1 MSLFGFGDR
10 AVAPPGAQLHED
22 RQSSST
28 KEEGRVASNLIIYY
42 SDHPKAKSFKSK
54 CNFMRERKKI
64 PPTCYHYSYF
74 FCLKV
79 LRD

>member
-28 KEEGRVASNLIIYY
+28 KEEGRAASNPISYY

-54 CNFMRERKKI
+54 CNFMRERKKKFLQPVIII
-64 PPTCYHYSYF
+64 PISF
-74 FCLKV
+74 V
-79 LRD
+79 